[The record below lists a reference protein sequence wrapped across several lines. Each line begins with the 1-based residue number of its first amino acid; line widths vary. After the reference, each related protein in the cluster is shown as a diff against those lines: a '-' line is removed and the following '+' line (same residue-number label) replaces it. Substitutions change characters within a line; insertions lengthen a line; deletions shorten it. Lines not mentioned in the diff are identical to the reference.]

1 MPVTPLIQRAF
12 GSYPNPLVCFS
23 LYSAGWMLREQSPQ
37 TLEQQLSTSTCRQK
51 DTRVHNRDDGSYQS
65 LDFSFGPLLQIVY
78 QDEGLTICSD
88 VGVPAESSENLAQEG
103 QPLHCLCCGALGG
116 RKAATDGGKCI
127 LD

>member
-1 MPVTPLIQRAF
+1 MMGLSVFTCGRF
-12 GSYPNPLVCFS
+12 LVS
-23 LYSAGWMLREQSPQ
+23 LTIKIL
-37 TLEQQLSTSTCRQK
+37 L
-51 DTRVHNRDDGSYQS
+51 
-65 LDFSFGPLLQIVY
+65 FGPLLQIVY

-103 QPLHCLCCGALGG
+103 QPLHCLFCGALGG